1 MESEL
6 FKKCYIDYKQLERKL
21 YNNIGYESSIYVA
34 YNFIEKLK
42 DVEFTNIELKDGFF
56 DFYYKDMLLTISDFN
71 RTKNAR
77 LLDTIEI
84 YDSIGLVKILEFEDL
99 EKEVLD
105 YE

>member
-1 MESEL
+1 MDNRL
-6 FKKCYIDYKQLERKL
+6 FKKCYIDYKQLERHL

-34 YNFIEKLK
+34 YNFIEKLG
-42 DVEFTNIELKDGFF
+42 VEFTNIELKDGFF
-56 DFYYKDMLLTISDFN
+56 DFYYKDMLLTISTFN

-84 YDSIGLVKILEFEDL
+84 YDSVGLVKILEFNDL
-99 EKEVLD
+99 EKEVFD

>member
-1 MESEL
+1 MENDL
-6 FKKCYIDYKQLERKL
+6 LKKCYVDYRQLERTL

-42 DVEFTNIELKDGFF
+42 VEFTNVELKEGFF
-56 DFYYKDMLLTISDFN
+56 DFYYKDMLLTISNFN

-84 YDSIGLVKILEFEDL
+84 YDSIGLVKILEFNDL
-99 EKEVLD
+99 EKEVFD

>member
-1 MESEL
+1 MDNSL
-6 FKKCYIDYKQLERKL
+6 FKKCYIDYRQLERHL

-42 DVEFTNIELKDGFF
+42 VEFTNVELKEGFF
-56 DFYYKDMLLTISDFN
+56 DFYYKDMLLTISNFN

-77 LLDTIEI
+77 LLDVIEI
-84 YDSIGLVKILEFEDL
+84 YDNVGLVKILEFNDL
-99 EKEVLD
+99 EKEVFD